1 MFKVIDEKDSVILR
15 KAGLEMFGLRRIP
28 LDFKFDGPC
37 GIKSCNVEQHVTLGA
52 YSYAVS
58 GYLFAVDIGR
68 YCSFGENVQIGRQDH
83 PLDWLSTSPFTYMN
97 NKHIL
102 SSTKEFESECLVES
116 PNYGESPTNL
126 KRTKIEHDVWIGHG
140 AFIKPGV
147 TIGTGAIIAAQSVVV
162 KDVAPYSIV
171 GGNPAK
177 HIKSRFDDEKINL
190 LLESKWWDL
199 SPKELTELQLNDI
212 NALTS
217 DLKKMS
223 LRTPRKNERY
233 VTVSDLIGSL

>member
-1 MFKVIDEKDSVILR
+1 MFKIINQEESDIL
-15 KAGLEMFGLRRIP
+15 KNNGLEVFGLRRLP
-28 LDFKFDGPC
+28 LDLEFQGPS
-37 GIKSCNVEQHVTLGA
+37 GVKGCNIEQFVRIGA

-83 PLDWLSTSPFTYMN
+83 PLNWLSTSPFTYMN
-97 NKHIL
+97 NEHIV
-102 SSTKEFESECLVES
+102 SSASNFTEECIFNNPS
-116 PNYGESPTNL
+116 FGEPPTNL
-126 KRTKIEHDVWIGHG
+126 KKTQINHDVWIGHG

-177 HIKSRFDDEKINL
+177 HIKFRFEEDIITILLKSEWWNL
-190 LLESKWWDL
+190 T
-199 SPKELTELQLNDI
+199 PKELITLQLNDI
-212 NALTS
+212 ASLVSNVEKLALLS
-217 DLKKMS
+217 KNRKKDY
-223 LRTPRKNERY
+223 L
-233 VTVSDLIGSL
+233 TVNDLIGRT